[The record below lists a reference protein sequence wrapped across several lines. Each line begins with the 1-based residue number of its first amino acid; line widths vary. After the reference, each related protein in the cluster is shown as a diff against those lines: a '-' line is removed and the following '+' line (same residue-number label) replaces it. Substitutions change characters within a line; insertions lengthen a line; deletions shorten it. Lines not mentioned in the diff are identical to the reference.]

1 MKRLVICCDGTW
13 QRLYAGA
20 LTNVALALLG
30 LMLIAYLLLL

>member
-1 MKRLVICCDGTW
+1 VNG
-13 QRLYAGA
+13 GV